1 MKKIGEWTTWA
12 RENPEKV
19 IFFGVLFL
27 FLVVVQVM
35 GGELSRLMKE
45 SVNAFPYSDAR
56 SIKKYAIDFDRIA
69 DLIGEVQNPKDLSKH
84 YVRDIFTEYTGEPI
98 VQDIKEEDKD
108 ARGIK
113 RFRLMKIYR
122 QPVKLLFKGYM
133 QLPDGS
139 FSIQI
144 NWGEKTDFK
153 KMGESMRGYK
163 FVDFQQ
169 RICKEELKS
178 GVTREMNKSIVEI
191 QKENEKPIVLER
203 GRLITEKELYAKLY
217 DKKLLRNI
225 TVYVG
230 YAFDGYK
237 ILDIT
242 EGEVIVSTETGEV
255 FHLKSE

>member
-1 MKKIGEWTTWA
+1 MKKIDDIRNWA
-12 RENPEKV
+12 RDNVEKV
-19 IFFGVLFL
+19 VFFGVLFL
-27 FLVVVQVM
+27 FLLVVQVL
-35 GGELSRLMKE
+35 GGELARLMRD

-56 SIKKYAIDFDRIA
+56 SIKKYAVDFDRIA
-69 DLIGEVQNPKDLSKH
+69 DLIGEVQNPRDLSKY
-84 YVRDIFTEYTGEPI
+84 YVRDIFTEYKGEPI
-98 VQDIKEEDKD
+98 VQDVKEGDTD
-108 ARGIK
+108 AQGIK
-113 RFRLMKIYR
+113 RFRLMKIFR

-139 FSIQI
+139 YSVQI

-153 KMGESMRGYK
+153 KIGETMRGYK

-169 RICKEELKS
+169 RICKEELRS
-178 GVTREMNKSIVEI
+178 GVVRETNKSIVEI
-191 QKENEKPIVLER
+191 QKENEKPIILER
-203 GRLITEKELYAKLY
+203 GRLVTEKELFAKFY

-225 TVYVG
+225 VVYVG

-255 FHLKSE
+255 FHLKCE